1 MINIIRM
8 PWDKPYGE
16 EIVEQIT
23 PKVETQ
29 EEMIVRLIKN
39 HEQDIERISVG
50 QRYYDK
56 DNDIYKQR
64 PKFDLDGNVD
74 REKPDWR
81 ITTNYHQNLVDQKV
95 SYLATNPVSYSCDNE
110 KALDTIHDV
119 LDNRW
124 DNKLID
130 VLTAASNKGVDWIQP
145 YINEQGEFK
154 LFRVPAEQAIPIW
167 TDKERETLQAFIR
180 IFRLNDET
188 KVEYWTADDVTYYVY
203 ENGQLINDYYY
214 GEDNKQ
220 THFSTGSW
228 ERVPFIP
235 FKNNP
240 EEMSDIWM
248 YKSLIDAIDKR
259 LSDTQNM
266 FDESAEL
273 IYVLRGY
280 EGENLKEFMKGL
292 KYYKA
297 INVDA
302 EGGVETIQVEVP
314 VASTKEFLDIMRS
327 NLIEFGQGVDFQT
340 DKFGSAPSGVAL
352 KFLYTG
358 LDLKANKLKNKATV
372 AIQELLQFIIDFYKL
387 NVDVKDIEITFNF
400 NRTMNDLE
408 QSQIGA
414 QSQYLSKETI
424 VRHHPWVDDPQAEL
438 ERIEQEQIEYNQQ
451 LPDIEEDGGD
461 TNAQPNQQQ
470 GQQKQQEQDD

>member
-1 MINIIRM
+1 M

-16 EIVEQIT
+16 EIVEQIQ
-23 PKVETQ
+23 PKAETQ
-29 EEMIVRLIKN
+29 EEMIVRLIRN
-39 HEQDIERISVG
+39 HEQNVERISVG

-56 DNDIYKQR
+56 NNDIYNQR

-74 REKPDWR
+74 LNKPDWR
-81 ITTNYHQNLVDQKV
+81 INTNYHQNLVDQKV
-95 SYLATNPVSYSCDNE
+95 AYLSTNPVSYSCENE
-110 KALDTIHDV
+110 KILDTIHDV
-119 LDNRW
+119 LDNKW

-145 YINEQGEFK
+145 YINEDGEFK

-167 TDKERETLQAFIR
+167 TDKERDTLQAFIR

-188 KVEYWTADDVTYYVY
+188 KVEYWTANDVTYYVY

-214 GEDNKQ
+214 GANNKQ

-248 YKSLIDAIDKR
+248 YKSIIDAIDKR

-280 EGENLKEFMKGL
+280 EGEDLKEFMQGL

-297 INVDA
+297 INVDT

-314 VASTKEFLDIMRS
+314 VASTKEYLDLMRS

-387 NVDVKDIEITFNF
+387 KVDVKDIEITFNF

-424 VRHHPWVDDPQAEL
+424 VRHHPWVDDPQAEI

-461 TNAQPNQQQ
+461 VNAQPNQQQ
-470 GQQKQQEQDD
+470 GQKKQQEQDD

>member
-1 MINIIRM
+1 MVNIIRM

-23 PKVETQ
+23 PKAETQ
-29 EEMIVRLIKN
+29 EEMIVRLIRN
-39 HEQDIERISVG
+39 HEQNVERISVG

-56 DNDIYKQR
+56 NNDIYNQR

-74 REKPDWR
+74 LNKPDWR
-81 ITTNYHQNLVDQKV
+81 INTNYHQNLVDQKV
-95 SYLATNPVSYSCDNE
+95 AYLATNPVSYSCENE
-110 KALDTIHDV
+110 KILDTIHDV
-119 LDNRW
+119 LDNKW

-145 YINEQGEFK
+145 YINEDGEFK

-167 TDKERETLQAFIR
+167 TDKEQDTLQAFIR

-214 GEDNKQ
+214 GANNRQ

-248 YKSLIDAIDKR
+248 YKSIIDAIDKR

-280 EGENLKEFMKGL
+280 EGEDLKEFMQGL

-314 VASTKEFLDIMRS
+314 VTSTKEYLDLMRS

-387 NVDVKDIEITFNF
+387 KVDVKDIEITFNF
-400 NRTMNDLE
+400 NRTMDDLE

-424 VRHHPWVDDPQAEL
+424 VRHHPWVDDPQAEI

-451 LPDIEEDGGD
+451 LPDIDDGGAV
-461 TNAQPNQQQ
+461 NGEQEQPE
-470 GQQKQQEQDD
+470 QKQSEDKQPK

>member
-1 MINIIRM
+1 MFTIIRF
-8 PWDKPYGE
+8 PWDKTYGE
-16 EIVEQIT
+16 EIVEQLK
-23 PKVETQ
+23 PKEETQ
-29 EEMIVRLIKN
+29 EEMIVRLILN
-39 HEQDIERISVG
+39 HQSNIERISTG
-50 QRYYDK
+50 ERYYNK
-56 DNDIYKQR
+56 QNDIYNQY
-64 PKFDLDGNVD
+64 PKLDLDGKLDVD
-74 REKPDWR
+74 KPDWR

-95 SYLATNPVSYSCDNE
+95 AYLATKPVTYSCDDN
-110 KALDTIHDV
+110 KALEAIHSV
-119 LDNRW
+119 LDNKW

-145 YINEQGEFK
+145 YIDENGDFK

-167 TDKERETLQAFIR
+167 TDKERDTLQAFIR
-180 IFRLNDET
+180 VFEFNNET

-203 ENGQLINDYYY
+203 DNGMLINDYYY
-214 GEDNKQ
+214 GQDNKQ

-228 ERVPFIP
+228 ERVPFVP

-248 YKSLIDAIDKR
+248 YKTIIDAIDKR

-273 IYVLRGY
+273 IYILKGY
-280 EGENLKEFMKGL
+280 EGEDLKEFMQGL

-297 INVDA
+297 INVDS

-314 VASTKEFLDIMRS
+314 VTSTKEYLDLMRA

-340 DKFGSAPSGVAL
+340 DKFGSAPSGIAL
-352 KFLYTG
+352 KFLYG
-358 LDLKANKLKNKATV
+358 NLDLKANKLKNKAIV

-387 NVDVKDIEITFNF
+387 KVDIKDISITFNF
-400 NRTMNDLE
+400 NRMMNDLE

-424 VRHHPWVDDPQAEL
+424 VTHHPWVDDPNAEL
-438 ERIEQEQIEYNQQ
+438 ERIEHEQMEYNQQ
-451 LPDIEEDGGD
+451 LPDIGDGGVA
-461 TNAQPNQQQ
+461 N
-470 GQQKQQEQDD
+470 GEQEQSEQERFEDKQPE

>member
-1 MINIIRM
+1 MVNIIRW
-8 PWDKPYGE
+8 PFEKTYGE
-16 EIVEQIT
+16 EVVEQLK

-29 EEMIVRLIKN
+29 EEMIVRLIRN
-39 HEQDIERISVG
+39 HEQNIERISVG

-56 DNDIYKQR
+56 NNDIYAQASKL
-64 PKFDLDGNVD
+64 DLDGNLD
-74 REKPDWR
+74 LTKPDWR

-95 SYLATNPVSYSCDNE
+95 AYLATNPVSYSCDND
-110 KALDTIHDV
+110 KILDTIHSV

-145 YINEQGEFK
+145 YINENGDFK

-167 TDKERETLQAFIR
+167 TDKERETLKAFIR

-188 KVEYWTADDVTYYVY
+188 KVEYWTAQDVTYYVY
-203 ENGQLINDYYY
+203 DNGQLINDYYY
-214 GEDNKQ
+214 GENNKQ
-220 THFSTGSW
+220 SHFSTGSW

-248 YKSLIDAIDKR
+248 YKTIIDAIDKR
-259 LSDTQNM
+259 LSDTQNL
-266 FDESAEL
+266 FDESTEL
-273 IYVLRGY
+273 IYVLQGY
-280 EGENLKEFMKGL
+280 EGQSLDEFMRGL
-292 KYYKA
+292 RYHKA

-302 EGGVETIQVEVP
+302 DGGVETIQVEVP
-314 VASTKEFLDIMRS
+314 VASTKEYLDMMRANIM
-327 NLIEFGQGVDFQT
+327 EFGQGVDFQT
-340 DKFGSAPSGVAL
+340 DKFGSAPSGIAL
-352 KFLYTG
+352 KFLYG
-358 LDLKANKLKNKATV
+358 NLDLKANKLKNKATV

-387 NVDVKDIEITFNF
+387 NIDVNDIEITFNF
-400 NRTMNDLE
+400 NRMMNDLE

-424 VRHHPWVDDPQAEL
+424 VRHHPWVDDPTAEL
-438 ERIEQEQIEYNQQ
+438 ERIEEEQLELNQQ
-451 LPDIEEDGGD
+451 LPDIDGGIA
-461 TNAQPNQQQ
+461 NEQ
-470 GQQKQQEQDD
+470 GQSEHNEPE

>member
-1 MINIIRM
+1 M

-74 REKPDWR
+74 RDKPDWR

-110 KALDTIHDV
+110 KVLDTIHDV

-145 YINEQGEFK
+145 YINEEGEFK

-180 IFRLNDET
+180 IFVLNDET

-203 ENGQLINDYYY
+203 ENGSLINDYYY
-214 GEDNKQ
+214 GANNRQ

-228 ERVPFIP
+228 GRVPFIP

-248 YKSLIDAIDKR
+248 YKPIIDAIDKL

-266 FDESAEL
+266 FEESVEL

-280 EGENLKEFMKGL
+280 EGEDLKEFMKGL

-302 EGGVETIQVEVP
+302 EGGVETIQVEAP
-314 VASTKEFLDIMRS
+314 VASTKEYLDIMRS

-451 LPDIEEDGGD
+451 LPDIDDGGAV
-461 TNAQPNQQQ
+461 N
-470 GQQKQQEQDD
+470 GEQEQPEQEQSEDKQPK